1 MRRRTE
7 RLAAVALVTTA
18 FMLVAAVNSVHAFT
32 VNRPA
37 TVSPWSIQHRTTECW
52 AAGTVELSREGSDDD
67 DDDNRPR
74 PRPRIDQ
81 SRIQGNQRL
90 PTPQEYAVM
99 DEMITKLSNAPVYEW
114 PLAVQRAFRVVSSP
128 QFFLRVAHRVDT
140 ATSPQEKER
149 LQTLASNLVS
159 TIEAVISTTQ
169 DQMNERA
176 SQVERVVAAAA
187 DPVTGEFY
195 VPLAA
200 DRRAALQAAVD
211 QLPEHALDEGFLST
225 LDAYMAKCHED
236 GLDLMIQILQKV
248 LQYYAARQ
256 VRASLGRE
264 AVADPAVWGDTTDL
278 QALLA
283 ADASDWDALINNG
296 DRLVKQIQRLLEVR
310 VIGQLEAGSMAQRV
324 QAEFLQELVQRIS
337 AQAAS
342 Q

>member
-1 MRRRTE
+1 MRRRTKD
-7 RLAAVALVTTA
+7 LAVVALVTTA

-52 AAGTVELSREGSDDD
+52 AAGAVELSREGSDD

-176 SQVERVVAAAA
+176 SQVEGVVAAAA

-256 VRASLGRE
+256 VRASLQV
-264 AVADPAVWGDTTDL
+264 VADPAVWGDTTDL

-283 ADASDWDALINNG
+283 ADASDWDALIKNNG

-337 AQAAS
+337 TQAGS